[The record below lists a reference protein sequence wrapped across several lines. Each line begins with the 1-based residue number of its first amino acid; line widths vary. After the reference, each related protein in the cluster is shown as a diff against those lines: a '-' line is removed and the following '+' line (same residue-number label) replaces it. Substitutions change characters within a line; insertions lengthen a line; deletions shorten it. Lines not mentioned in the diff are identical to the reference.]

1 MLLASSPIREAH
13 CTYSFCASGFT
24 RERNT
29 VITIATLLSC
39 TFLEL
44 PARLFY
50 PCRVRTGDSSTL
62 PAARRPRRV
71 FARACVDL
79 TQRRAHLG
87 GALGDALL
95 ELYVARGWIQR
106 HRRSR
111 VVSITPMGHE
121 NFRRLLGIRAFHTST
136 SMSFPET
143 RTS

>member
-50 PCRVRTGDSSTL
+50 PSAPILSFSFQPSPERIAIQIASD
-62 PAARRPRRV
+62 RPSV
-71 FARACVDL
+71 PP
-79 TQRRAHLG
+79 
-87 GALGDALL
+87 
-95 ELYVARGWIQR
+95 
-106 HRRSR
+106 SR
-111 VVSITPMGHE
+111 VYRV
-121 NFRRLLGIRAFHTST
+121 NFHVERLEIL
-136 SMSFPET
+136 PV
-143 RTS
+143 